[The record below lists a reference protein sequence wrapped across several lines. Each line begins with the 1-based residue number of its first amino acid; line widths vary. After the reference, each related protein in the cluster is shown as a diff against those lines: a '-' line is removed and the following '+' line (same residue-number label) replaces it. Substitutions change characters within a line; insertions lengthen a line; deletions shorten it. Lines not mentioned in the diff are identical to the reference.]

1 MREGRNL
8 KWIVKDVEQFEQAR
22 EYVDTGV
29 IPLLSISA
37 AKEMKTVVEQ
47 GEFIELLSMEL
58 EREYKG
64 RVLLL
69 PAFTYLVESQK
80 RKGRLQEWT
89 NHLRKQGFKHIAYV
103 TSDFSWK
110 EDMQELQEIYFGFLH

>member
-1 MREGRNL
+1 
-8 KWIVKDVEQFEQAR
+8 
-22 EYVDTGV
+22 
-29 IPLLSISA
+29 
-37 AKEMKTVVEQ
+37 MKMVVEQ
-47 GEFIELLSMEL
+47 GEFIELLSTEL

-80 RKGRLQEWT
+80 NEKGRLQEWT
-89 NHLRKQGFKHIAYV
+89 NHLRSEGFKHIAYV

-110 EDMQELQEIYFGFLH
+110 EDMQELQGDLFWFPSLALEQFSDQAKRSYSCTYKNIMVMLEEKWGN